1 MDKTIIK
8 GLSHNLALI
17 ISTLIIEIVSE
28 SPFLNEWLDIKSDLS
43 LKSKI
48 QKAAEN
54 MMCEPIT
61 T

>member
-1 MDKTIIK
+1 MNNTLIK

-17 ISTLIIEIVSE
+17 ISTLIIEILSE

-54 MMCEPIT
+54 MMCETIT